1 MFDRLLHEKAIESG
15 CVPLIQTIREN
26 NGQLQHLSK
35 TFDYLIDA
43 RGVSAGEVT
52 AIAIRAYWMLKLIG
66 CGSDRSSNSLH
77 MGLDYD

>member
-43 RGVSAGEVT
+43 RGVSVGGVT
-52 AIAIRAYWMLKLIG
+52 AIAIRAYWMLNRQNLSDVDLIEAQI
-66 CGSDRSSNSLH
+66 H
-77 MGLDYD
+77 FIWV